1 MKITKV
7 RPILTAPDG
16 IALVIVKVETDQ
28 PGLYGIGCATFTQR
42 PTLVAKAVE
51 EYLAPLLKGRDP
63 ANIEDLWHVMY
74 VNSYWRNG
82 PVLNNAI
89 SGVDQAL
96 WDIKGKV
103 ANMPVYDLLGGKTRE
118 AAMVYRHADG
128 RDHQEVLDNVLKYQ
142 AEGALPVRLQ
152 VGGYGGGG
160 EKINKK
166 NAMPSGKAPP
176 TTTRTKT

>member
-51 EYLAPLLKGRDP
+51 EYLDPLLQGRDP
-63 ANIEDLWHVMY
+63 SNVEDLWHMMY

-89 SGVDQAL
+89 SGVDMAL
-96 WDIKGKV
+96 WDLRGKCR
-103 ANMPVYDLLGGKTRE
+103 P
-118 AAMVYRHADG
+118 AAMYYRHADG
-128 RDHQEVLDNVLKYQ
+128 GDAQEVLDNVLRFRDD
-142 AEGALPVRLQ
+142 GVLVVRCQLN
-152 VGGYGGGG
+152 GYGGKV
-160 EKINKK
+160 E
-166 NAMPSGKAPP
+166 
-176 TTTRTKT
+176 